1 MHFVTGVVDGT
12 VKELV
17 IFNNRGSKLE
27 VDRTYL
33 MRLEGTKIVDFIP
46 ATKKVQ
52 EKFRN
57 KLLDNLA
64 EVWYTVYSEGGD
76 KMIETFIGSLLGA
89 IIGIMIAHTSLH
101 DKGE

>member
-46 ATKKVQ
+46 ATKKV
-52 EKFRN
+52 
-57 KLLDNLA
+57 
-64 EVWYTVYSEGGD
+64 
-76 KMIETFIGSLLGA
+76 
-89 IIGIMIAHTSLH
+89 
-101 DKGE
+101 